1 MRSGVRLIKVLEKVS
16 VPLGS
21 DSSTTGTS
29 YWCLPHTEHWHLC
42 FCEWS
47 EKQLGSPR
55 WWLTRTVYVYVCGCE
70 WGGQIVVQWAFFSG
84 FIDNT
89 WAHLK
94 ERKKRGKIPP
104 WVLLS
109 RQTGPGWFQ
118 TAQTAS
124 LSLIEP
130 LKSWNYSSAV
140 LWYPHRFHRRVAD
153 DVSGVLCLA
162 VETPCS
168 CWLHS
173 PSRSHLQGHPESHEP
188 APRGLLAPLGLVA
201 LQVVRALQ
209 VWGDH
214 RDHLGTATP
223 LSVLAFLTTDK
234 VTQVCLMR
242 CRSCMVLHQRK
253 LQVYARLLDWQLIG
267 QIQWM
272 EVWMQQSVDIGI
284 KLLVLFPGI
293 RFQLLMLLCWALLV
307 CMWQIFKN
315 SNFWR
320 SGQIIWN
327 LYI

>member
-1 MRSGVRLIKVLEKVS
+1 MG
-16 VPLGS
+16 
-21 DSSTTGTS
+21 
-29 YWCLPHTEHWHLC
+29 
-42 FCEWS
+42 
-47 EKQLGSPR
+47 GSPR
-55 WWLTRTVYVYVCGCE
+55 WWLTHTVYVCVSGCE

-94 ERKKRGKIPP
+94 ERKNRGENSIVSFCCLDRWGRGDSKQP
-104 WVLLS
+104 
-109 RQTGPGWFQ
+109 
-118 TAQTAS
+118 QTAS

-130 LKSWNYSSAV
+130 LKRWNYSPAA

-162 VETPCS
+162 EETPYS
-168 CWLHS
+168 GWLHS

-188 APRGLLAPLGLVA
+188 DPRGLLAPLGLVA

-209 VWGDH
+209 EWGDH
-214 RDHLGTATP
+214 RDHPGTATP
-223 LSVLAFLTTDK
+223 LSALAFLTTDK
-234 VTQVCLMR
+234 VTQVRLMR
-242 CRSCMVLHQRK
+242 SRSCMVLHQRK
-253 LQVYARLLDWQLIG
+253 LQVYARLLHWQLIG

-272 EVWMQQSVDIGI
+272 EVWMQVFDSADIGI

-293 RFQLLMLLCWALLV
+293 HFQLLVLLCWALWI

-320 SGQIIWN
+320 SSQIILN